1 MSCIISQK
9 YQMMANHML
18 QKIKDTYVS
27 QCVDIVRDNVHIGY
41 REWKGKADN
50 IIHTW
55 FQT

>member
-1 MSCIISQK
+1 
-9 YQMMANHML
+9 MMANHML